1 MTESVIHA
9 PTLFQQQVLQV
20 PEGVDLVLDGG
31 RGGGKS
37 VACAYLILQHALKYG
52 VNASIL
58 YVRQSFSGLRDFERT
73 ALNLFKAADPEL
85 THNIKDGIF
94 RFSNGAVVELTQA
107 TTVAQS
113 YASKLQGRSFSLL
126 LVDETG
132 AYADHELI
140 DALRSN
146 LRAPK
151 GVPVRMVLAMN
162 PNGAGHLACL
172 KRFIRRLQPFK
183 IMALEG
189 FSDAVVRLP
198 STFRDNEALN
208 REQYERV
215 LEQSSANDPS
225 RLLAWRD
232 GDWEAGR
239 SNLFFSAQFDEERNV
254 IPSFHAFP
262 PGARPFLS
270 IDWGSAKPAY
280 CGLFASFPRGLA
292 TGGLYLPPKSVV
304 LLDETHTALSAEAL
318 NVGSG
323 ATAEE
328 WSTEIL
334 KLWADWDLPGRPH
347 GVCDDAM
354 TFKPGGRN
362 SPSIADQFKASGVDL
377 RAAVKGRREWSQMR
391 SMLANAGRSQ
401 TEPGLFFCPQAEY
414 ALATI
419 PFLSRDQRRAD
430 DLNSTSPDHAA
441 DAIRYALLGAGFRT
455 ESVKR
460 RIGTYYADPNA
471 WAAKL
476 DAEIAFHAKQIERQ
490 AERSGTV
497 RPATR

>member
-1 MTESVIHA
+1 MIENVIHQ
-9 PTLFQQQVLQV
+9 PTLFQQRVLQV

-37 VACAYLILQHALKYG
+37 VACAYLILQHVLKYG
-52 VNASIL
+52 VQASVL

-94 RFSNGAVVELTQA
+94 RFSNGAVVELNQV
-107 TTVAQS
+107 TTLAQS
-113 YASKLQGRSFSLL
+113 YASKLQGRSFSLIV
-126 LVDETG
+126 VDEAG
-132 AYADHELI
+132 AYADHEVI

-146 LRAPK
+146 MRAPK
-151 GVPVRMVLAMN
+151 GVSVRMVLAMN

-172 KRFIRRLQPFK
+172 KRFVRRLSPFK
-183 IMALEG
+183 IMPLEG

-208 REQYERV
+208 REQYERA
-215 LEQSSANDPS
+215 LEQSSANDPG
-225 RLLAWRD
+225 RLAAWRD
-232 GDWEAGR
+232 GDWEAGQ
-239 SNLFFSAQFDEERNV
+239 SNLFFSAQWDEERL
-254 IPSFHAFP
+254 IFPPFHAFP

-292 TGGLYLPPKSVV
+292 SGGLYLPPKSVV
-304 LLDETHTALSAEAL
+304 LLDECHTATTGENL

-323 ATAEE
+323 ATIEE
-328 WSTEIL
+328 FSIDIL

-362 SPSIADQFKASGVDL
+362 SPSMADQFRAAGVDL
-377 RAAVKGRREWSQMR
+377 RAAAKGRRDWSQMK

-401 TEPGLFFCPQAEY
+401 TEPGLFFCPPAAY
-414 ALATI
+414 ALSTI

-430 DLNSTSPDHAA
+430 DLSTVGADHAA
-441 DAIRYALLGAGFRT
+441 DAIRYALLGAGFRR

-460 RIGTYYADPNA
+460 RIGTYYTDPNA

-476 DAEIAFHAKQIERQ
+476 DAQIAFDAEAKRQIAAKAGKARQ
-490 AERSGTV
+490 VA
-497 RPATR
+497 

>member
-1 MTESVIHA
+1 MIESVIHS

-20 PEGVDLVLDGG
+20 PEGVDIILDGG

-37 VACAYLILQHALKYG
+37 VGCAYLILQHAMTYG
-52 VNASIL
+52 VQASVL

-73 ALNLFKAADPEL
+73 ALNLFSAADPEL

-107 TTVAQS
+107 TTVVQS
-113 YASKLQGRSFSLL
+113 YSSKLQGRSFSLII
-126 LVDETG
+126 VDEAG
-132 AYADHELI
+132 AYSDHELI

-146 LRAPK
+146 MRAPK
-151 GVPVRMVLAMN
+151 GVPVRMCLAMN

-172 KRFIRRLQPFK
+172 KRFIRRLLPFK

-208 REQYERV
+208 REQYERA
-215 LEQSSANDPS
+215 LEQSSANDPG
-225 RLLAWRD
+225 RLAAWRD

-239 SNLFFSAQFDEERNV
+239 SNLFFSAQWDDERNIFDPFV
-254 IPSFHAFP
+254 SFP

-280 CGLFASFPRGLA
+280 CGLFANFPRGLA
-292 TGGLYLPPKSVV
+292 SGGLFLPPKSVV
-304 LLDETHTALSAEAL
+304 LLDEAHTCISSENL

-323 ATAEE
+323 ATIEE
-328 WSTEIL
+328 FAIDIL

-347 GVCDDAM
+347 GVCDDQM

-362 SPSIADQFKASGVDL
+362 SPSMADQFKAAGVDL
-377 RAAVKGRREWSQMR
+377 RAAAKGRRDWSQMK

-401 TEPGLFFCPQAEY
+401 TEPGLFICPQAQY
-414 ALATI
+414 AAATI

-430 DLNSTSPDHAA
+430 DLNSTGPDHAA
-441 DAIRYALLGAGFRT
+441 DAVRYALLGAGFRR

-460 RIGTYYADPNA
+460 RIGTYYGDPDA

-476 DAEIAFHAKQIERQ
+476 DAEIAFDVESKRQIAAKVGKARQ
-490 AERSGTV
+490 
-497 RPATR
+497 PAG